1 MIKLLILYFF
11 GRKLAPGRVVF
22 NLIKFY
28 LIAYLLIL
36 PGLLVSHTLNRQGD
50 NTYYAEAGETDGATA
65 LMPANADS
73 QNACNFVDY
82 SETHI
87 NCLSRSF

>member
-1 MIKLLILYFF
+1 
-11 GRKLAPGRVVF
+11 

-36 PGLLVSHTLNRQGD
+36 PGLLASHTLNRQGD
-50 NTYYAEAGETDGATA
+50 NTYFSGAGETVGATA
-65 LMPANADS
+65 LLDANPDR
-73 QNACNFVDY
+73 QNASNFSDF